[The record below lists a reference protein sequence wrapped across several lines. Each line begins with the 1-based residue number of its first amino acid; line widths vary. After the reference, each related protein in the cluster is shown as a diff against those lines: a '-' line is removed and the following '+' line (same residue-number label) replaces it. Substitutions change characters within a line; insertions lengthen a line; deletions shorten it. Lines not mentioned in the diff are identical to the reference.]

1 MEDGIYKFA
10 RITLFASEVI
20 SLKTFWC
27 AVETSIYFKV
37 FFNNV
42 FIERN
47 LVKAWHLILFGLK
60 IQCLFTC
67 SRVIQSWWL
76 WLKLPFDWMIYELGK
91 CWLLKWTSK
100 QFSRV
105 IWFGSYPY
113 FQCSLLWKIR
123 RLSKSKCTR
132 I

>member
-47 LVKAWHLILFGLK
+47 LVKA
-60 IQCLFTC
+60 
-67 SRVIQSWWL
+67 
-76 WLKLPFDWMIYELGK
+76 
-91 CWLLKWTSK
+91 
-100 QFSRV
+100 
-105 IWFGSYPY
+105 
-113 FQCSLLWKIR
+113 
-123 RLSKSKCTR
+123 
-132 I
+132 